1 MWPCCGRAGRL
12 GELAE
17 ADHGALAVLVSLGLS
32 QEEGK
37 VQWNA
42 TECCWELHVVV
53 V

>member
-17 ADHGALAVLVSLGLS
+17 ADHGALALLVSLGLF

-37 VQWNA
+37 VLGMPLNVA
-42 TECCWELHVVV
+42 GSCM
-53 V
+53 